1 MTDPIAHLD
10 EAPKHIIDV
19 VSILTV
25 VGTLVDMLPSFAA
38 FLTVVWTLIRIYETN
53 TVQRI
58 LGKTGG
64 RRIDDEK

>member
-1 MTDPIAHLD
+1 MSDPISHLD
-10 EAPKHIIDV
+10 EATKHVIDV
-19 VSILTV
+19 VSMVTV

-38 FLTVVWTLIRIYETN
+38 FLSVLWTLIRIYETD

-64 RRIDDEK
+64 RRIDD

>member
-1 MTDPIAHLD
+1 MEDPIAHLS
-10 EAPKHIIDV
+10 EATKHIVDV
-19 VSILTV
+19 VSVLTV

-38 FLTVVWTLIRIYETN
+38 FLTVLWTLIRIYETD

-64 RRIDDEK
+64 RRIDD

>member
-1 MTDPIAHLD
+1 MNDPITHLD
-10 EAPKHIIDV
+10 EATKHIIDV
-19 VSILTV
+19 VSVLTV

-38 FLTVVWTLIRIYETN
+38 FLTVLWTLIRIYETD

-64 RRIDDEK
+64 RRIDD

>member
-10 EAPKHIIDV
+10 EATKHIIDV

-38 FLTVVWTLIRIYETN
+38 FLTVLWTLIRIYETE

>member
-1 MTDPIAHLD
+1 MSDPIAHLD
-10 EAPKHIIDV
+10 EATKHIIDV
-19 VSILTV
+19 VSVLTV

-38 FLTVVWTLIRIYETN
+38 FLTVVWTLIRIYETD

-64 RRIDDEK
+64 RRIDD